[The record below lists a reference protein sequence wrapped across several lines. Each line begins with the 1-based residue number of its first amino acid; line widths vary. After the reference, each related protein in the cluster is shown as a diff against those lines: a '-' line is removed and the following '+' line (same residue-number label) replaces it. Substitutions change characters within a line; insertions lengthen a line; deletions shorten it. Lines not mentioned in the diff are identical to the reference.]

1 MEEVSTDTIE
11 RLLTTRELSEVLGL
25 TPRQIVR
32 LWSRGDLPGYRLGE
46 RQIVRFRLSEVEAWL
61 QTHKREAS

>member
-1 MEEVSTDTIE
+1 MADTIE
-11 RLLTTRELSEVLGL
+11 RLLTTRELADALGL
-25 TPRQIVR
+25 TTRQIIR
-32 LWSRGDLPGYRLGE
+32 LWTKGDLPGYRLGE